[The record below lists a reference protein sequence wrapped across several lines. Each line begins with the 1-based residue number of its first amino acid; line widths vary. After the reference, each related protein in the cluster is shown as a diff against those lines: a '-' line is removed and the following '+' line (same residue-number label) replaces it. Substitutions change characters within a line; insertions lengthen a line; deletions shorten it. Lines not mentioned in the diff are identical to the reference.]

1 MPEEQPTRN
10 AAAGRDAEWPREI
23 PGPPADVRRLDF
35 ERRPMVDWLSPS
47 QLAATGLKAAVSATF
62 GAYADQRE
70 LQAALAPISADLDYD
85 GDYAAEA
92 SPAGERAGEGDD
104 FWFDYAADLG
114 DGFDPTY
121 AVAYLLSRPELRVAG
136 AGRPLARGRFLVLGG
151 DQVYPTAS
159 HDEYEHR
166 FIGPYRAAFPW
177 RTEDQ
182 RPADLFLIPGNHD
195 WYDGLTSFTRL
206 FTQGRW
212 VGGWKTRQRRSYFAL
227 RLPRGWWLWGTDVQ
241 LGTGIDLPQANYFR
255 RIAERMEREAEE
267 RGTPAR
273 LILCTAQPTWV
284 YCDSEPRRALVPGC
298 RLKVDPG
305 AFRAL
310 AWFERAVIAPRG
322 IRLEV
327 TLSGDLHHYLRYE
340 RAEADSGEEPAGPAQ
355 RITSG
360 GGGAYLYPTHH
371 MPAELALPVDP
382 YGRPE
387 RRARYRRRGVFP
399 PARASRRLGRWS
411 WLALPVRNWRFALLL
426 AAVYLFF
433 GWMLQS
439 ASTGGDL
446 FAGSAPPGAET
457 APARTLTALLED
469 LGWQDR
475 AAALDAY
482 WDVLRHSPGSV
493 LFALLVVFGL
503 RAFRLRGGATR
514 WGLGGVVHG
523 LAHLLL
529 AGGLVWLAAAVNRA
543 AFDGLGHTPRVALL
557 VVEVFVAGWLLGG
570 WLFGFYLMVTSR
582 ASGAHM
588 DELFSSQALA
598 GWKNFLRLRIDAAGA
613 LHVYPIAIER
623 VPRGREWRYRGGAP
637 RAAGP
642 AGEAASAP
650 GPSAPAPSAPAP
662 SGPAP
667 PAPGPPYGPG
677 DPFFEPPR
685 GWLDPSGP
693 EPAIRL
699 AEERPIVIPRGGSDV
714 RPV

>member
-1 MPEEQPTRN
+1 
-10 AAAGRDAEWPREI
+10 
-23 PGPPADVRRLDF
+23 
-35 ERRPMVDWLSPS
+35 MVDWLSPS

-70 LQAALAPISADLDYD
+70 VQAALAPISADLDYD
-85 GDYAAEA
+85 GDYAAEE
-92 SPAGERAGEGDD
+92 SPAGERAEPAGEDD
-104 FWFDYAADLG
+104 FWFDFAADLG

-121 AVAYLLSRPELRVAG
+121 AVAYLLSRPELEVAG
-136 AGRPLARGRFLVLGG
+136 AGRALARGRFLVLGG

-177 RTEDQ
+177 RTEGQ

-227 RLPRGWWLWGTDVQ
+227 RLPRGWWLWGTDIQ

-255 RIAERMEREAEE
+255 RIAERMEREAEQ
-267 RGTPAR
+267 RGAPAR
-273 LILCTAQPTWV
+273 LILCSAQPTWV
-284 YCDSEPRRALVPGC
+284 YGGPAPRRSVFPGC
-298 RLKVDPG
+298 RLKVDPD

-327 TLSGDLHHYLRYE
+327 TLSGDLHHYARYE
-340 RAEADSGEEPAGPAQ
+340 RADAGVEDEPAGPEQ

-387 RRARYRRRGVFP
+387 YRARYTRQETFP
-399 PARASRRLGRWS
+399 RAGHSRRLGRWS

-426 AAVYLFF
+426 SAVYLFF

-446 FAGSAPPGAET
+446 FVGPAASGADA
-457 APARTLTALLED
+457 APARTLTERLED
-469 LGWQDR
+469 LGWRER
-475 AAALDAY
+475 AGALRAY
-482 WDVLRHSPGSV
+482 WDVLRHSPASV
-493 LFALLVVFGL
+493 LFGLLVVFGL
-503 RAFRLRGGATR
+503 RAFRLRAGDTR
-514 WGLGGVVHG
+514 WGVAGVVHG

-529 AGGLVWLAAAVNRA
+529 AGGLVWLAAAVRA
-543 AFDGLGHTPRVALL
+543 AFGAHLDHAQGVVL
-557 VVEVFVAGWLLGG
+557 VVAEVFAGGWLLGG
-570 WLFGFYLMVTSR
+570 WLFGFYMMATSR

-588 DELFSSQALA
+588 DELFSSQSLA
-598 GWKNFLRLRIDAAGA
+598 GWKNFLRLRIDAAGK

-623 VPRGREWRYRGGAP
+623 VPRGREWRYRGKAAHPAEVLSAAEP

-642 AGEAASAP
+642 PAEVPPASA
-650 GPSAPAPSAPAP
+650 ARAPS
-662 SGPAP
+662 P
-667 PAPGPPYGPG
+667 PAADAPYRPG
-677 DPFFEPPR
+677 DPFFEPPTD
-685 GWLDPSGP
+685 WLDPSGP
-693 EPAIRL
+693 DPAIRL
-699 AEERPIVIPRGGSDV
+699 AEARPIVIPRGGSDV
-714 RPV
+714 RPA